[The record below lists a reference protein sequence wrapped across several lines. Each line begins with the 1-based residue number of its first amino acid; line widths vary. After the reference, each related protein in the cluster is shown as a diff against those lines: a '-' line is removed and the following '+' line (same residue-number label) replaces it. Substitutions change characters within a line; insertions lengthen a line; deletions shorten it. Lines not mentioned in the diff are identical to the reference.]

1 MRDAA
6 AAAGNAATQ
15 AGNTGAGLSAGAST
29 IGSQLI
35 PYLSRQLQN
44 PSGYSQQDLG
54 AQLAASQGGAGG
66 ATSGLAGA
74 ASKNAATSRN
84 PMGFSSALDA
94 AARDRSKAAAG
105 SSEQI
110 AANNAN
116 LKQQQQ
122 SQAASGLQG
131 LYGTDVSGANAATGQ
146 IAPDVNAEVNASNS
160 GWLQNLTGIMNSISG
175 AATGAAGVKK
185 AFG

>member
-6 AAAGNAATQ
+6 SAAGTAATT
-15 AGNTGAGLSAGAST
+15 AANTGAGLGAGAST
-29 IGSQLI
+29 IGSQLV
-35 PYLSRQLQN
+35 PYLSRQLTN

-54 AQLAASQGGAGG
+54 AQLAAAEAGAGG

-84 PMGFSSALDA
+84 PMGFSAALGS

-105 SSEQI
+105 QSEQI
-110 AANNAN
+110 AANNADVK

-122 SQAASGLQG
+122 AEQGLQG
-131 LYGTDVSGANAATGQ
+131 LYGTDVSGANQATGQ
-146 IAPDVNAEVNASNS
+146 VADDVNAQVNASKS
-160 GWLQNLTGIMNSISG
+160 GWLQNLTGIIDSLSG
-175 AATGAAGVKK
+175 AGGAAAKFLK
-185 AFG
+185 